1 MEMEDVSDVEME
13 LDRDEEV
20 VNDSKLEDSENV
32 DFEEEVNIIFSIY
45 KDLLNRLTILK
56 KMGSYLIVLCFTK

>member
-56 KMGSYLIVLCFTK
+56 KNE